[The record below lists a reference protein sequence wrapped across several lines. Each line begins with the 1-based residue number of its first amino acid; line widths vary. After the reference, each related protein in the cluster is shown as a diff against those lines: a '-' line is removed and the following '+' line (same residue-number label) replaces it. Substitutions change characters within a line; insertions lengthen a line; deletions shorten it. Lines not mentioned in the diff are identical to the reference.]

1 MHNLIAIAALEASL
15 DLIKKDPGRHVNDRV
30 TRAIRENGFGDAAFL
45 NMVVLRYRYE
55 NPIPPV
61 PEPHH
66 VCVFI
71 DTSSPLAKDA
81 EAWIRVHLPTVAI
94 FYRTKAEMKLIII
107 DR

>member
-1 MHNLIAIAALEASL
+1 MHNLVAIAALEASL

-30 TRAIRENGFGDAAFL
+30 TRAIRENGFADAAFL
-45 NMVVLRYRYE
+45 NIVDLGYGYE

-66 VCVFI
+66 VLVFI
-71 DTSSPLAKDA
+71 DRSSPLAKDA
-81 EAWIRVHLPTVAI
+81 EAWIRLHLPTVVI